1 MSKRLVLVPVLL
13 ALAWV
18 SGFLLFVRQLDCIAP
33 GPEQKTDGIAV
44 LTGSANRLYAGV
56 DVLRAG
62 GSRRLLI
69 SGVKRGTNKQILS
82 TAMGRAPEMF
92 DCCIDLGE
100 AAMDTAGNAV
110 EIAEWVRQN
119 NYNSLRIVTSSAHM
133 PRSMMEVRHRLDNV
147 VLLAHSVCQSQPV
160 SATEGNWLGPTLL
173 EIGEYH
179 KFLLSFLRLRFGPQ
193 QK

>member
-1 MSKRLVLVPVLL
+1 MSKRLLVVPVLL

-18 SGFLLFVRQLDCIAP
+18 IGFLLFVRQLDCVAP
-33 GPEQKTDGIAV
+33 GPDQKTEGIAV
-44 LTGSANRLYAGV
+44 LTGSADRLYAGV

-100 AAMDTAGNAV
+100 AALDTAGNAV
-110 EIAEWVRQN
+110 EIAQWAKKN
-119 NYNSLRIVTSSAHM
+119 HYSSLRIVTSSAHM
-133 PRSMMEVRHRLDNV
+133 PRSLMEVRHRLDGV
-147 VLLAHSVCQSQPV
+147 ALLAHSVCQSRPN
-160 SATEGNWLGPTLL
+160 SATDGNWLGPTLL

-179 KFLLSFLRLRFGPQ
+179 KFLLSFLRLKFDPP
-193 QK
+193 KK